1 MKKEFIDIP
10 RTHHR
15 EEKRHI
21 TRTHTHTPEKKQ
33 HSGIPHS
40 TYETREE
47 EQQQEGGGIEWNGIE
62 NGKKMTP
69 NQKLL
74 LLLLFRVIRDS
85 Y

>member
-47 EQQQEGGGIEWNGIE
+47 EQQQEGGGMEWNGIE
-62 NGKKMTP
+62 NGNKERKKMTHQIK
-69 NQKLL
+69 N
-74 LLLLFRVIRDS
+74 
-85 Y
+85 YCY